1 MVNPIDYIHKYPH
14 RSKQIL
20 GISYKQ
26 FLQLVQQASL
36 RQSQERQRIEQTK
49 IRVNAP
55 GGGRKPILSTQTE
68 IGLCLFYL
76 RHLPTFEILGLQFG
90 ISKTSANDIFH
101 YWLKILRKL
110 LPASLLE
117 QVKNQ
122 VSDYELVQELLTEFE
137 LLVDSSE
144 QPRER
149 PGNYKEQKKF
159 YSGKKKKHTFKN
171 QFLILPKA
179 QDIVDV
185 IVGKPGTAS
194 DINLLRE
201 QQKKFVAWQQFK
213 GDKGYIGEDNV
224 ATPNKKPKN
233 RELSEIQKQENKVFS
248 SSRIIIE
255 HLIRLVKIFQVAAQ
269 RFRLRPQTYQQ
280 VILTVC
286 GLVRL
291 RIGALILPA

>member
-1 MVNPIDYIHKYPH
+1 MLNPIDYIHKYPH
-14 RSKQIL
+14 RAKQIL

-36 RQSQERQRIEQTK
+36 RQSQQRSRLEQTK
-49 IRVNAP
+49 IRINAP
-55 GGGRKPILSTQTE
+55 GGGRKPILSTQVE

-101 YWLKILRKL
+101 YWLRILRES

-122 VSDYELVQELLTEFE
+122 TSDYAVVEELLTEFE
-137 LLVDSSE
+137 LLVDSTE
-144 QPRER
+144 QHRER
-149 PGNYKEQKKF
+149 PGEYKEQKKF

-171 QFLILPKA
+171 QFIILPKA

-185 IVGKPGTAS
+185 IVGRPGPSS

-201 QQKKFVAWQQFK
+201 QQKKFGTTQKFK
-213 GDKGYIGEDNV
+213 GDKAYIGEKNIV
-224 ATPNKKPKN
+224 TPHKKPKN
-233 RELSEIQKQENKVFS
+233 RELSETQKQENQLFS
-248 SSRIIIE
+248 SSRIRIE
-255 HLIRLVKIFQVAAQ
+255 HLIRRVKVFQIAAQ